1 MPHWSELMHLSFF
14 LNYKLFPFNNEVHKL
29 RPMRPTIS
37 QKEKEVQD
45 VLVGGGQVDE
55 DI

>member
-14 LNYKLFPFNNEVHKL
+14 FNYKLFPFNNEVHKL

-37 QKEKEVQD
+37 QKEKEIQN
-45 VLVGGGQVDE
+45 VLIKRSQVDKN
-55 DI
+55 I